1 MVKIL
6 RASVRKGASRRRR
19 NEVLYVT
26 RPEETRLNESPAD
39 RAGRYLRIADQVR
52 DLAWR
57 APGSEVKEAY
67 LDLAM
72 QWVFLADEARRERRA
87 ANEA

>member
-1 MVKIL
+1 MVKIPGVP
-6 RASVRKGASRRRR
+6 VRKGASRRRR
-19 NEVLYVT
+19 KEVLHVT
-26 RPEETRLNESPAD
+26 RPDETRADESPAD

-57 APGSEVKEAY
+57 ADGSDVKEAY

>member
-6 RASVRKGASRRRR
+6 RAPVRKGASRHRR
-19 NEVLYVT
+19 NKVLHVT
-26 RPEETRLNESPAD
+26 RPDDTRHDEAPAE

-57 APGSEVKEAY
+57 AAGSDAKEAY
-67 LDLAM
+67 LELAM
-72 QWVFLADEARRERRA
+72 QWVFLAEEARRERRA

>member
-1 MVKIL
+1 MATTDVL
-6 RASVRKGASRRRR
+6 NSRS
-19 NEVLYVT
+19 T
-26 RPEETRLNESPAD
+26 HETPAD

-57 APGSEVKEAY
+57 ADGAEVKEAY

-72 QWVFLADEARRERRA
+72 QWVFLADEARRERRP
-87 ANEA
+87 ANDA

>member
-1 MVKIL
+1 ML
-6 RASVRKGASRRRR
+6 H
-19 NEVLYVT
+19 VT
-26 RPEETRLNESPAD
+26 RPDETRHDEAPAD
-39 RAGRYLRIADQVR
+39 RAGRYLRIADHVR

-57 APGSEVKEAY
+57 ANGSDVKEAY

>member
-1 MVKIL
+1 ML
-6 RASVRKGASRRRR
+6 H
-19 NEVLYVT
+19 VT
-26 RPEETRLNESPAD
+26 RTDESPAD

-57 APGSEVKEAY
+57 AAGSDVKEAY

-72 QWVFLADEARRERRA
+72 QWVFLADEARRERRP
-87 ANEA
+87 ANDA

>member
-1 MVKIL
+1 MQAKMH
-6 RASVRKGASRRRR
+6 
-19 NEVLYVT
+19 VL
-26 RPEETRLNESPAD
+26 NQSQSSGSPAD

-57 APGSEVKEAY
+57 ADGADVKEAY

-87 ANEA
+87 ANDH

>member
-1 MVKIL
+1 MLKNRL
-6 RASVRKGASRRRR
+6 AAVRKGASRRRR
-19 NEVLYVT
+19 NDVLHTSKSY
-26 RPEETRLNESPAD
+26 ESPAD
-39 RAGRYLRIADQVR
+39 RAGRYLRMADQVR

-57 APGSEVKEAY
+57 ASGAEIKEAY

>member
-1 MVKIL
+1 ML
-6 RASVRKGASRRRR
+6 H
-19 NEVLYVT
+19 VT
-26 RPEETRLNESPAD
+26 RPDESPAD

-57 APGSEVKEAY
+57 AAGSDAKEAY

-72 QWVFLADEARRERRA
+72 QWVFLADEARRERRP
-87 ANEA
+87 ANDA

>member
-1 MVKIL
+1 ML
-6 RASVRKGASRRRR
+6 H
-19 NEVLYVT
+19 VT
-26 RPEETRLNESPAD
+26 RPDEIRLHESPAD

-52 DLAWR
+52 DMAWR
-57 APGSEVKEAY
+57 APGSEIKEAY

-72 QWVFLADEARRERRA
+72 QWVFLADEARREKRA